1 MESHWTSRH
10 VSCIDNVAIIL
21 PTKVSQF
28 KLACLMEGH
37 QLSTFSLWF
46 SKETC
51 LIEWYQVLSH
61 ICWSFIEWHPFI
73 ATRPSHQT
81 FLQARMQIMWYWN
94 STHVCLLP
102 RSRICRNVC
111 LLHHTSNNVCYN
123 CTPTNRNAGYSFVG
137 SVCMSVILVPDQQPS
152 HYCHRVS
159 RHLYHF
165 HVWLSTHVWNQDSRP
180 AVIYV
185 TASRDYQACC
195 STHVFKLCSETAGMF
210 VTVAPGYLA
219 H

>member
-1 MESHWTSRH
+1 MGSHWTSRH

-37 QLSTFSLWF
+37 QSSSFSLWF

-61 ICWSFIEWHPFI
+61 ICWSFIKRHPCI

-81 FLQARMQIMWYWN
+81 FLPARMQIMWYWN

-111 LLHHTSNNVCYN
+111 LLHHTGNNVCYN
-123 CTPTNRNAGYSFVG
+123 CTRLTGMQGTHALDQCACLLYLYQTSNSAIIATG
-137 SVCMSVILVPDQQPS
+137 SVDIFTIS
-152 HYCHRVS
+152 
-159 RHLYHF
+159 
-165 HVWLSTHVWNQDSRP
+165 
-180 AVIYV
+180 
-185 TASRDYQACC
+185 
-195 STHVFKLCSETAGMF
+195 MF
-210 VTVAPGYLA
+210 D
-219 H
+219 

>member
-10 VSCIDNVAIIL
+10 ASCIDNVAIVL

-37 QLSTFSLWF
+37 RSSSFSLWF

-51 LIEWYQVLSH
+51 LIEWYQVLRH
-61 ICWSFIEWHPFI
+61 ICWSFIEWHPCI

-81 FLQARMQIMWYWN
+81 FLPARMQIMWYWN

-102 RSRICRNVC
+102 RRRICRHVC

-123 CTPTNRNAGYSFVG
+123 CTRLTGMLGTHALDQCACLLYLYQTSNPAIIATG
-137 SVCMSVILVPDQQPS
+137 SVDILTIS
-152 HYCHRVS
+152 
-159 RHLYHF
+159 
-165 HVWLSTHVWNQDSRP
+165 
-180 AVIYV
+180 
-185 TASRDYQACC
+185 
-195 STHVFKLCSETAGMF
+195 MF
-210 VTVAPGYLA
+210 D
-219 H
+219 

>member
-10 VSCIDNVAIIL
+10 VFCIDNVAIVL

-28 KLACLMEGH
+28 KLACLVEGH
-37 QLSTFSLWF
+37 RSSSFSLWF

-61 ICWSFIEWHPFI
+61 ICWSFIKRQPFI

-81 FLQARMQIMWYWN
+81 FLPSRMQIMWYWN

-102 RSRICRNVC
+102 IRRICRHVC

-123 CTPTNRNAGYSFVG
+123 CTRLTGMLGNHALDQCACLLYLYQTSNPAIIATG
-137 SVCMSVILVPDQQPS
+137 SVDIFTIS
-152 HYCHRVS
+152 
-159 RHLYHF
+159 
-165 HVWLSTHVWNQDSRP
+165 
-180 AVIYV
+180 
-185 TASRDYQACC
+185 
-195 STHVFKLCSETAGMF
+195 MF
-210 VTVAPGYLA
+210 D
-219 H
+219 